1 MDITIKI
8 NSDNATFGED
18 PRWQLNDILNE
29 VVELVPPLEPGESVE
44 LYDNDG
50 NTVGSIDITP

>member
-8 NSDNATFGED
+8 NLDNATFGED

-29 VVELVPPLEPGESVE
+29 VIELVPPLEPGESVE